1 MAPRQL
7 TQKKAA
13 QEPKASRAQYLK
25 IEEKSKKSTSLT
37 PEQAEEKEFPLRQI
51 AANFISED
59 EDDGLKR
66 LDAFTEK
73 IYNQHSNKYNSLMAR
88 AAWLC
93 GLFVVLI
100 VVATIID
107 RLSTKY
113 GDPLYLVAIFS
124 FFGMLFCFWS
134 WQTFQYG
141 RLSAKKSQEAFYTE
155 GDKDIAL
162 KLDSLFKHLQSGKT
176 PKAYFKKNGSDRY
189 LDQKYF
195 YGGLRFLLLSP
206 ERTYRELVFQ
216 PVRPWPYS
224 REIFMRVNIKT
235 LIQRTNARPDK
246 RRKSDQYDYK
256 RLLLLIIEHPALK
269 QIIRGEP
276 RDAGRLIKLITSLSD
291 ADADEQDTD
300 FDGFTPEQS
309 QMYKFVGEVLAA
321 IEKNRSLP
329 G

>member
-1 MAPRQL
+1 MAPRPL
-7 TQKKAA
+7 PAKEVAK
-13 QEPKASRAQYLK
+13 EPKASRVQGLK
-25 IEEKSKKSTSLT
+25 KEGKSKKWMRLMS
-37 PEQAEEKEFPLRQI
+37 EQDEENEFPLRQI

-73 IYNQHSNKYNSLMAR
+73 IYNQYSNKYDSLMTK
-88 AAWLC
+88 AAWLF
-93 GLFVVLI
+93 GLFVLLVVL
-100 VVATIID
+100 ATIID
-107 RLSTKY
+107 RLSAKY
-113 GDPLYLVAIFS
+113 GDPLYIAAVFS
-124 FFGMLFCFWS
+124 FFGMLFSFWS

-141 RLSAKKSQEAFYTE
+141 RLSTKKSQEAFHSE

-162 KLDSLFKHLQSGKT
+162 KLDGLFKHLQSGKT
-176 PKAYFKKNGSDRY
+176 PKTYFKKNGSDRY

-195 YGGLRFLLLSP
+195 YGSLRFLLLSP

-216 PVRPWPYS
+216 PVRPWPFS
-224 REIFMRVNIKT
+224 REIFMRVNLKA

-246 RRKSDQYDYK
+246 RQKSDQHDYK

-276 RDAGRLIKLITSLSD
+276 RDAGRLKKLITSLSD
-291 ADADEQDTD
+291 VDADEQDTD
-300 FDGFTPEQS
+300 FDGLTPEKS
-309 QMYKFVGEVLAA
+309 QMYKFVGEILAA